1 MWAALFA
8 AVLEWL
14 TGLARSRTGT
24 AAADA
29 LPKPGLRERLDRRL
43 AEWKAGR
50 AKGEVIGDQ

>member
-29 LPKPGLRERLDRRL
+29 SAKPGLRERLDKRL

-50 AKGEVIGDQ
+50 EK

>member
-1 MWAALFA
+1 MWTALFT
-8 AVLEWL
+8 AVLQWL

-24 AAADA
+24 AGADA
-29 LPKPGLRERLDRRL
+29 AAKPGLRERLDWRL